1 MTTQEHDDPG
11 DASSPTRPGPR
22 VLVVGAGI
30 AGLAVVRALRGWDA
44 RIEVVDREAAP
55 HGVGAGIFLPG
66 NAVRALRALALDD
79 AVVERA
85 VRIERQRIAD
95 HRGRVLFELDTSS
108 LWPDDVPTLATSR
121 TTVHAALLDDLG
133 DAVVR
138 WGTSPVTMVRDGPGV
153 DVTFTDGT
161 SGRYDLVIGADGAH
175 SAVRRLV
182 FGDVGLRATGVRA
195 WRLVMP
201 RRSTEPVWSVR
212 LGRGTSF
219 LTIPVGEDLDYCYL
233 DVTDAGAGGRP
244 GGPGTTLAEVA
255 ARFDDTVRATTDGA
269 VVKHTGP
276 LEEVSLGYWSR
287 GRVLLVGDAAH
298 ATPPSLAQGAAMA
311 LEDAIVL
318 GELLRVTPSIPTALR
333 EYERRRRPRV
343 DRVQQQTR
351 QRDRTRGLHPA
362 ARNLLLRTAGPR
374 LFRANY
380 RGLGARA

>member
-11 DASSPTRPGPR
+11 DASTPTRPGPR

-30 AGLAVVRALRGWDA
+30 AGLAVVRALRGWGA
-44 RIEVVDREAAP
+44 RIEVVEREAAP

-66 NAVRALRALALDD
+66 NAVRALRALALEDTV
-79 AVVERA
+79 AERA

-95 HRGRVLFELDTSS
+95 HRGRVLYELDTSS

-121 TTVHAALLDDLG
+121 ATVHAALLDDLG

-138 WGTSPVTMVRDGPGV
+138 WGTSPVTVVRDGPGV

-182 FGDVGLRATGVRA
+182 FGDVGLRATGVQA

-212 LGRGTSF
+212 LGRGASF
-219 LTIPVGEDLDYCYL
+219 LTIPVGEDLAYCYL
-233 DVTDAGAGGRP
+233 DVNIAG

-255 ARFDDTVRATTDGA
+255 ARFDDGVREVTAAA

-276 LEEVSLGYWSR
+276 IEEVSLGYWSR

-311 LEDAIVL
+311 MEDALVL
-318 GELLRVTPSIPTALR
+318 GELLRAAPSIPTALR
-333 EYERRRRPRV
+333 AYELRRRPRV

-362 ARNLLLRTAGPR
+362 ARNLLLRAAGPR

-380 RGLGARA
+380 RGLGVGA

>member
-1 MTTQEHDDPG
+1 MTAQTHDDPA
-11 DASSPTRPGPR
+11 DARSATRPGPR

-44 RIEVVDREAAP
+44 RIDVVEREAAP

-66 NAVRALRALALDD
+66 NAVRGLRALALEDTV
-79 AVVERA
+79 AERA

-95 HRGRVLFELDTSS
+95 HRGRVLYELETSS

-121 TTVHAALLDDLG
+121 ATVHAALLDGLG
-133 DAVVR
+133 DADVR
-138 WGTSPVTMVRDGPGV
+138 WGSSPVTVVRDGPGV

-161 SGRYDLVIGADGAH
+161 SARYDLVIGADGAH
-175 SAVRRLV
+175 STVRRLV
-182 FGDVGLRATGVRA
+182 FGDVGLRATGVHA
-195 WRLVMP
+195 WRLVVP
-201 RRSTEPVWSVR
+201 RRSTGPVWSVR
-212 LGRGTSF
+212 LGRGASF

-233 DVTDAGAGGRP
+233 DVNVAGGP
-244 GGPGTTLAEVA
+244 GPGTTLAEVA
-255 ARFDDTVRATTDGA
+255 GRFDDGVRALTDA
-269 VVKHTGP
+269 AAVKHTGP
-276 LEEVSLGYWSR
+276 IEEVSLGYWSR

-311 LEDAIVL
+311 MEDALVL
-318 GELLRVTPSIPTALR
+318 GELLRATPSIPTALR
-333 EYERRRRPRV
+333 EYELRRRPRV

-351 QRDRTRGLHPA
+351 LRDRTRGLHPL

-380 RGLGARA
+380 RGLGAVA